1 MRFFGLLLKLGLKLH
16 NFKSQFQLEQK
27 YRKLL
32 PRKKCMNKRFKYVIL
47 PALALT
53 LLGGG
58 AVAEA
63 HGLWGGFKSHLSP
76 QEQATRQ
83 SEMFQEKANMLGVS
97 ADEIK
102 NAWAQGKGLLD
113 LAKEK
118 GITEEQLK
126 AKMQEARKQ
135 QIQEHLKVLVG
146 QGVITQAQAD
156 QRLQF
161 MESMAQ
167 KKPDQRFKGGMKSW

>member
-32 PRKKCMNKRFKYVIL
+32 PRKKCMNKSFKYVIL

-58 AVAEA
+58 AAAEA
-63 HGLWGGFKSHLSP
+63 HGLWGGFKNNLSP

-97 ADEIK
+97 VDEIK

-118 GITEEQLK
+118 GITAEQLK

-167 KKPDQRFKGGMKSW
+167 KKPGQRFKDGMKSW